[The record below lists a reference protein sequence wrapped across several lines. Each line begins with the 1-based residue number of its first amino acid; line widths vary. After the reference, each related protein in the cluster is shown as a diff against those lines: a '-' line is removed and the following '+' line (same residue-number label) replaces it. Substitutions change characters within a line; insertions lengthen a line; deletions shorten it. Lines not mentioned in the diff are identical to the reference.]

1 MGGLQRFEQ
10 RLENLISG
18 AFARAFRSA
27 VQPVE
32 IAAALQ
38 RECDNNAQ
46 ILSRERRMV
55 PNDFH
60 VELSQVD
67 LDRLA
72 PYDTA
77 LADELTHQVQDH
89 ADAQGYV
96 FPGPIAIEFEKAD
109 DLTTGRFRIRSKA
122 QARVQSNATHTQVRR
137 ARAVLEINRTRHPLQ
152 PPGLVVGRGTEADVR
167 INDPGVSRR
176 HIEFDVR
183 TDVRQGK
190 DDLKI
195 EVRDLGSTNGMLID
209 GHKVTKAGVR
219 DGSQVRI
226 GNTTM
231 TVRILED
238 DEDDRLSVAWVE
250 PVSELTLFLIRI
262 AYLAILWIFVLSAIS
277 VIRSDMFGARV
288 PEAAR
293 GADAARKE
301 KRGAKKQPPK
311 RRGSPTHVD
320 RDRGQQRRRAR
331 RPRPTRRS
339 SSAAAATRRIKLDD
353 DYVSTR
359 HARIAASGDQ
369 WFVEDLGSTNGTYIG
384 TVRITQPTTITL
396 GTQVRIGKTIL
407 ELRK

>member
-1 MGGLQRFEQ
+1 MGVLKKFEQ
-10 RLENLISG
+10 RLEGLVNG
-18 AFARAFRSA
+18 TFAKVFKSE

-32 IAAALQ
+32 IAGALQ

-89 ADAQGYV
+89 ADTQGYV
-96 FPGPIAIEFEKAD
+96 FPGPISIEFEPAD

-122 QARVQSNATHTQVRR
+122 SARVQSNATHTQVRR

-152 PPGLVVGRGTEADVR
+152 PPGLVVGRGTEADIR

-183 TDVRQGK
+183 VSTGTVNGGGQSEE
-190 DDLKI
+190 LKI

-231 TVRILED
+231 TVRILADD
-238 DEDDRLSVAWVE
+238 DEDDG
-250 PVSELTLFLIRI
+250 IG
-262 AYLAILWIFVLSAIS
+262 
-277 VIRSDMFGARV
+277 FGV
-288 PEAAR
+288 
-293 GADAARKE
+293 
-301 KRGAKKQPPK
+301 
-311 RRGSPTHVD
+311 
-320 RDRGQQRRRAR
+320 
-331 RPRPTRRS
+331 
-339 SSAAAATRRIKLDD
+339 
-353 DYVSTR
+353 
-359 HARIAASGDQ
+359 
-369 WFVEDLGSTNGTYIG
+369 
-384 TVRITQPTTITL
+384 
-396 GTQVRIGKTIL
+396 
-407 ELRK
+407 